1 MNPHLKALLEYLSR
15 TPDAQRQIEIEALH
29 RRALG
34 WQPVPRLPVVM
45 SYPLPEDAPFKPYPH
60 SQIFD
65 DPEKMLFNELAHA
78 FNTSIACRE
87 RVGDDLPCT
96 IRANFGTVLIASMFG
111 AHVEQFDENPPW
123 AVRRGEGDVSLETIL
138 DRNPLDFTQGWCPR
152 VIEMCQFFHETLRA
166 YPQLKPLIKIVLP
179 DLQAPFDNL
188 EIIVGSRVFMDLR
201 SRPEL
206 VARALHVLATA
217 QVGFAQHLLPLVT
230 DGPDGFAHQHA
241 TMIRGRILLRD
252 DSVLLM
258 SPQMY
263 RDLIAPHDEY
273 VLREMGE
280 GGIHACGNVGQ
291 HADAFMG
298 VPLVLCLDFGQSEL
312 NDMDAIYRRA
322 QTRKISLIRVA
333 AREEELCSGSILHR
347 FPTGASLIH
356 RAKSLADGRRVMT
369 EYLRAAD
376 AFRAA

>member
-1 MNPHLKALLEYLSR
+1 
-15 TPDAQRQIEIEALH
+15 
-29 RRALG
+29 
-34 WQPVPRLPVVM
+34 
-45 SYPLPEDAPFKPYPH
+45 
-60 SQIFD
+60 
-65 DPEKMLFNELAHA
+65 MLFNELTHA
-78 FNTSIACRE
+78 FDTNIACRD

-111 AHVEQFDENPPW
+111 ARVEQFDENPPW
-123 AVRRGEGDVSLETIL
+123 AVQRGEGDVSLEAIP
-138 DRNPLDFTQGWCPR
+138 DRNPLDFTRGWCPR
-152 VIEMCQFFHETLRA
+152 VIEMYQFFHETLRA

-188 EIIVGSRVFMDLR
+188 EIIVGSRVFVDLH
-201 SRPEL
+201 SRPAS
-206 VARALHVLATA
+206 VTRALRTLAEA
-217 QVGFAQHLLPLVT
+217 QVGFARHVLPFVT

-258 SPQMY
+258 SPEMY
-263 RDLIAPHDEY
+263 RDLITPPDEF
-273 VLREMGE
+273 VLRELGG

-298 VPLVLCLDFGQSEL
+298 VPSALCLDFGQSEL
-312 NDMDAIYRRA
+312 NDVDAIYRRA

-333 AREEELCSGSILHR
+333 ASEEELRSGSILRR
-347 FPTGASLIH
+347 FPTGVSLIH
-356 RAKSLADGRRVMT
+356 RAKSLADARRAMT

-376 AFRAA
+376 AVRAA